1 MKREDVIGNK
11 YGKLTVL
18 ARDGKKVY
26 CRCECGDEKW
36 YYLSNLKRGLTTSC
50 GKHRDHDAWSK
61 ARIKDMT
68 GRHFGRLIVV
78 EELGDNR
85 VLCKC
90 DCGSEKVVNKKHLL
104 NGDITSCGCA
114 QKNAHDNI
122 ERFMVEHTSL
132 AQLRTTKATSRSK
145 SGVRGVSWHKGKGK
159 WRATLCY
166 KGKDMHLGY
175 FDTIDEAAA
184 ARKEAEEKYYAPI
197 LEKYKDIKPEG
208 RKPKKTTTKK
218 DK

>member
-1 MKREDVIGNK
+1 MLTD
-11 YGKLTVL
+11 KLT
-18 ARDGKKVY
+18 R
-26 CRCECGDEKW
+26 
-36 YYLSNLKRGLTTSC
+36 
-50 GKHRDHDAWSK
+50 
-61 ARIKDMT
+61 T
-68 GRHFGRLIVV
+68 G
-78 EELGDNR
+78 
-85 VLCKC
+85 
-90 DCGSEKVVNKKHLL
+90 
-104 NGDITSCGCA
+104 
-114 QKNAHDNI
+114 
-122 ERFMVEHTSL
+122 
-132 AQLRTTKATSRSK
+132 K
-145 SGVRGVSWHKGKGK
+145 SGNNICGK